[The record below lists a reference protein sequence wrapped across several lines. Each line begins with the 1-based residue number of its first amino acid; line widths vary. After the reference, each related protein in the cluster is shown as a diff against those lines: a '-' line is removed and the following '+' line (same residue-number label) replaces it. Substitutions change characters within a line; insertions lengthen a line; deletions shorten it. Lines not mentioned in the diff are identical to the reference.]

1 MSEDETASGK
11 NSKAPKLID
20 AAIWIFVVTGFS
32 IVTSIV
38 YVFGLSRGLNFE
50 FRIFFGIK
58 DYLEVTPYWLG
69 PPLSIVFVLMIF
81 FYPLT
86 HLKDKDVFPSKR
98 EPGQKWL
105 PWLRYKLRARHWFLA
120 ASIALLVAAMV
131 LTLFSRFLFSPPL
144 ALAELKVIAVTSG
157 VYYATFFS
165 VLNPKFREVIGGSL
179 VPKISNQPFLRLGVT
194 LALTVVVYA
203 CLLGII
209 WEPVDLWSKPIST
222 IHVADSN
229 SEVRGRVLFSLTQY
243 LLAMREDGTVVA
255 IPVAKVDRIETSRNQ
270 TIGSKPSPT
279 PVQTTPT
286 PLSISTPTPNAILT
300 SPAPRLSPVPTPTLA
315 PSPKRGRSPG

>member
-32 IVTSIV
+32 IVTSVV

-144 ALAELKVIAVTSG
+144 ALAVKDCPFDNLP
-157 VYYATFFS
+157 ATGRGLDPGLTAAEMKRC
-165 VLNPKFREVIGGSL
+165 VWVKP
-179 VPKISNQPFLRLGVT
+179 
-194 LALTVVVYA
+194 TVVCEVKFTEWTRDDR
-203 CLLGII
+203 LRHPVFLGLRD
-209 WEPVDLWSKPIST
+209 EESVRSCSGESKCSSSLSGLT
-222 IHVADSN
+222 
-229 SEVRGRVLFSLTQY
+229 GR
-243 LLAMREDGTVVA
+243 
-255 IPVAKVDRIETSRNQ
+255 
-270 TIGSKPSPT
+270 
-279 PVQTTPT
+279 
-286 PLSISTPTPNAILT
+286 
-300 SPAPRLSPVPTPTLA
+300 
-315 PSPKRGRSPG
+315 